1 MIPLSRPRLLLG
13 RLATF
18 VASLLLASV
27 IIFLLVNLL
36 PGDVATA
43 ILGDQADAESLAVLR
58 AELGLDRPLAVRYL
72 EWLGDMITGDFGTS
86 VRTGQS
92 VMALIAPKLGVTL
105 WLVGLGMVL
114 AIGVA
119 LPVGMFAALKR
130 RKLSGVVVSALS
142 QLGMAVPAFLAGIL
156 LVVVFA
162 VELRWLP
169 ANGYVPF
176 SSDPVR
182 WARHLV
188 LPVLSLALVQASVL
202 TRYVRSAF
210 IEVLGE
216 DWFRTARSV
225 GWTTR
230 AAMVRHGVRNAALS
244 VVTVLGLQL
253 ATLFVGAIVVESVF
267 ALPGLGRL
275 LLDAVQQRELVLV
288 QAIVMILVALV
299 LVINAVVDLSYL
311 AIDPRLRTTSEEEL

>member
-1 MIPLSRPRLLLG
+1 MTRSRLLAK

-18 VASLLLASV
+18 VASLFGASV
-27 IIFLLVNLL
+27 IIFCLVNLL
-36 PGDVATA
+36 PGDVATT
-43 ILGDQADAESLAVLR
+43 ILGDQADAASLEALR
-58 AELGLDRPLAVRYL
+58 AQLGLDRPLVVRYL
-72 EWLGDMITGDFGTS
+72 EWLRDMLTGNLGVS
-86 VRTGQS
+86 ARTGQP
-92 VMALIAPKLGVTL
+92 VLGLITPKLGVTL
-105 WLVGLGMVL
+105 WLVALGMLL
-114 AIGVA
+114 AIAVA
-119 LPVGMFAALKR
+119 VPVGMFAALKR
-130 RKLSGVVVSALS
+130 RRWSGALVSALS

-162 VELRWLP
+162 VKLHWLP
-169 ANGYVPF
+169 ANGYTPLA
-176 SSDPVR
+176 SDPYQ

-230 AAMVRHGVRNAALS
+230 TAMVRHGLRNAALS

-299 LVINAVVDLSYL
+299 LVINALVDISYL
-311 AIDPRLRTTSEEEL
+311 AIDPRLRSTDRES

>member
-1 MIPLSRPRLLLG
+1 MTRSRLIAG

-18 VASLLLASV
+18 LASLLTASV
-27 IIFLLVNLL
+27 VIFCLVNLL
-36 PGDVATA
+36 PGDVATV
-43 ILGDQADAESLAVLR
+43 ILGDQADAESLAALR
-58 AELGLDRPLAVRYL
+58 AQLGLDRPLVVRYL
-72 EWLGDMITGDFGTS
+72 EWMGDMLTGNFGTS
-86 VRTGQS
+86 VGTGQS
-92 VMALIAPKLGVTL
+92 VVGMIAPKLGVTL
-105 WLVGLGMVL
+105 WLVGLGMML
-114 AIGVA
+114 AIAVA
-119 LPVGMFAALKR
+119 VPVGMVAALR
-130 RKLSGVVVSALS
+130 RRRWSGALMSALS

-156 LVVVFA
+156 LVVLFA
-162 VELRWLP
+162 VELHWLP
-169 ANGYVPF
+169 ANGYTPL
-176 SSDPVR
+176 SSNPVE

-230 AAMVRHGVRNAALS
+230 NAMVRHGLRNAALS

-275 LLDAVQQRELVLV
+275 LLGAVQQRELVVV

-299 LVINAVVDLSYL
+299 LVINALVDLSYM
-311 AIDPRLRTTSEEEL
+311 AIDPRLRSTEGEAR

>member
-1 MIPLSRPRLLLG
+1 M
-13 RLATF
+13 
-18 VASLLLASV
+18 ASLLLASA
-27 IIFLLVNLL
+27 IIFCLVNLL

-43 ILGDQADAESLAVLR
+43 ILGDQADEASLAALR
-58 AELGLDRPLAVRYL
+58 SELGLDRPIVVRYV
-72 EWLGDMITGDFGTS
+72 EWLGDLVTGNFGTS

-92 VMALIAPKLGVTL
+92 VVSLIAPKLAVTL
-105 WLVGLGMVL
+105 WLVGLGMLLAL
-114 AIGVA
+114 AIAV
-119 LPVGMFAALKR
+119 PVGMFAALR
-130 RKLSGVVVSALS
+130 RRRWSGAVVSALS
-142 QLGMAVPAFLAGIL
+142 QLGMAVPAFLAGII

-162 VELRWLP
+162 VKLRWLP
-169 ANGYVPF
+169 ANGYVPI
-176 SSDPVR
+176 SSDPLEG
-182 WARHLV
+182 ARRLV
-188 LPVLSLALVQASVL
+188 LPVLSLALVQSSVL

-230 AAMVRHGVRNAALS
+230 AAMVRHGLRNAALS

-288 QAIVMILVALV
+288 QTIVMILVALV
-299 LVINAVVDLSYL
+299 LVINALVDMSYVL
-311 AIDPRLRTTSEEEL
+311 IDPRLRGSQAGQA

>member
-1 MIPLSRPRLLLG
+1 MLRRLV
-13 RLATF
+13 TF
-18 VASLLLASV
+18 VASLLLASA
-27 IIFLLVNLL
+27 IIFCLVNLL

-43 ILGDQADAESLAVLR
+43 ILGDQADEASLAALR
-58 AELGLDRPLAVRYL
+58 SELGLDRPIVVRYV
-72 EWLGDMITGDFGTS
+72 EWLGDLVTGNFGTS

-92 VMALIAPKLGVTL
+92 VVSLIAPKLAVTL
-105 WLVGLGMVL
+105 WLVGLGMLLAL
-114 AIGVA
+114 AIAV
-119 LPVGMFAALKR
+119 PVGMFAALR
-130 RKLSGVVVSALS
+130 RRRWSGAVVSALS
-142 QLGMAVPAFLAGIL
+142 QLGMAVPAFLAGII

-162 VELRWLP
+162 VKLRWLP
-169 ANGYVPF
+169 ANGYVPI
-176 SSDPVR
+176 SSDPLEG
-182 WARHLV
+182 ARRLV
-188 LPVLSLALVQASVL
+188 LPVLSLALVQSSVL

-230 AAMVRHGVRNAALS
+230 AAMVRHGLRNAALS

-288 QAIVMILVALV
+288 QTIVMILVALV
-299 LVINAVVDLSYL
+299 LVINALVDMSYVL
-311 AIDPRLRTTSEEEL
+311 IDPRLRGSQAGQA